1 MKLIILVAVLLVAVL
16 AQDEGQ
22 KAGDRLAA
30 AAAAGANRAKARP
43 AFDKFEKP
51 SLEKL
56 KEMKDRRRASAATG
70 ERPKRN
76 DRNDPQKG
84 KPRSGAKPKGPGGPF
99 GRENKRG
106 DAQEKRGG
114 ERRNAQE
121 KKRRGPGPKGED
133 AFGPCQACYA
143 VVASFDEVVQAEED
157 LTNYDMDAHCKEK
170 HSDYSVVMPPRGHH
184 PMVQGPGLPDL
195 KEKLKDLAEELKPAG
210 EKHSM
215 RFVGDFTRVCQTQ
228 AQTFNEKFLKMFEVP
243 DKLEDEQAI
252 QRWRGGVRR
261 KMCAKY
267 CNRRKAKMEL

>member
-30 AAAAGANRAKARP
+30 AAARGATGARP
-43 AFDKFEKP
+43 AFDQFEKP

-76 DRNDPQKG
+76 DRNDPKKG
-84 KPRSGAKPKGPGGPF
+84 VPRGPKGGPF
-99 GRENKRG
+99 GRDKKR
-106 DAQEKRGG
+106 DAQEKR
-114 ERRNAQE
+114 
-121 KKRRGPGPKGED
+121 KRGPGPKGED

-143 VVASFDEVVQAEED
+143 VVASFDKVVQEEED
-157 LTNYDMDAHCKEK
+157 LTDYDMATHCKEK

-195 KEKLKDLAEELKPAG
+195 NEKLKDVAEELKPAG
-210 EKHSM
+210 EKHSI

-228 AQTFNEKFLKMFEVP
+228 TQTFNEKFLKMFEVP

-267 CNRRKAKMEL
+267 CNRRKPKMEL